1 MKNDFSKKNL
11 SIKLCAILLTN
22 TSLFAQEATILEEI
36 TVKESAYSKYQNEAK
51 PELNRTQISK
61 EDTAKSIQT
70 FNKTFIEDAQLQN
83 IEDIIEMSSNTVY
96 TGDNHGRTNEI
107 SMRGF
112 SGVPILFDGIK
123 ITNKLARPEVYNLE
137 SVEILKG
144 PDSLQYGQ
152 SSPGGLVNLVTKKP
166 TKESLAKIEL
176 EVNDNPSYSPKIDLG
191 GAINEDKSLYFRLTS
206 VLKYDEGWTNSN
218 TDTNKIFVAPSLSY
232 DINDNNVITFIT
244 EYTNEKTPSSFGTY
258 VDNTGKLV
266 ANIETVLSHPDEEF
280 EKTQK
285 IAGFDIDSIY
295 DTWNSN
301 FRYRYID
308 YVGDNGDVHIST
320 LGYNKVTNSVSRFY
334 AQQKNEYQEH
344 ALQYTL
350 NKETDI
356 FELKNRF
363 SLGADYNKSYTES
376 TFFTARPP
384 LYTINVSNPNYE
396 PFTKLS
402 DYSNAV
408 DMSTP
413 KTSVESY
420 GIFLQDHINLTDK
433 LIFSTG
439 VRYDE
444 VKPKNSQKSDATTP
458 SFGLVYHL
466 TPETILFTNY
476 SQSFTPT
483 SRQDKDGNILDPEK
497 GKGYEV
503 GIKQKLFD
511 DKFDLTTALFKIE
524 KENVAVVDLAN
535 SSGVFVYRQSGVQ
548 ESQGFE
554 IDLSGDITP
563 NLSLIASYGYTET
576 KDKEI
581 NNNDLRNIPNHT
593 ANLFTT
599 YKLTALNL
607 PDYYIGGGARYIGSK
622 YANDTNTIELDSAL
636 IYNATIGYKKGNWR
650 ANLSI
655 QNLTDEKYVEGA
667 IANGTTSG
675 YEWARVYTGTPRTIL
690 ATIGYKF

>member
-22 TSLFAQEATILEEI
+22 TALFAQEATILEEI

-70 FNKTFIEDAQLQN
+70 FNKTFIEDAQLQS

-96 TGDNHGRTNEI
+96 TGDNHGRTNNI

-112 SGVPILFDGIK
+112 SGVPILLDGIR
-123 ITNKLARPEVYNLE
+123 ITNKLAHPEVYNIE

-176 EVNDNPSYSPKIDLG
+176 EVSDNPSYSLKIDLG

-218 TDTNKIFVAPSLSY
+218 TDTNKVFIAPSLSY
-232 DINDNNVITFIT
+232 DINDNNVITFVT

-258 VDNTGKLV
+258 VNSKGELV
-266 ANIETVLSHPDEEF
+266 ASIKNMSSHPDEEF

-301 FRYRYID
+301 FKYRYID
-308 YVGDNGDVHIST
+308 YEGENENVAFPFMYQEATGN
-320 LGYNKVTNSVSRFY
+320 LLRFF
-334 AQQKNEYQEH
+334 AIQNQKNQEH

-356 FELKNRF
+356 FGLNNKF
-363 SLGADYNKSYTES
+363 SLGADYNKAYSETIMFADMT
-376 TFFTARPP
+376 TFYPIYLA
-384 LYTINVSNPNYE
+384 NPNYE
-396 PFTKLS
+396 SLTSLKDHP
-402 DYSNAV
+402 NAT

-420 GIFLQDHINLTDK
+420 GIFLQDHINLTAK
-433 LIFSTG
+433 LIFSAG
-439 VRYDE
+439 IRYDE
-444 VKPKNSQKSDATTP
+444 VKPKDSQKSDATTP
-458 SFGLVYHL
+458 QFGLVYHL

-483 SRQDKDGNILDPEK
+483 SRQDKAGNILDPEK

-511 DKFDLTTALFKIE
+511 DRFDLTTALFKIE
-524 KENVAVVDLAN
+524 KENVATLDIN
-535 SSGVFVYRQSGVQ
+535 GGNTFVYKASGKQ

-554 IDLSGDITP
+554 VDLSGDITS

-581 NNNDLRNIPNHT
+581 NNNDLVNIPNHT
-593 ANLFTT
+593 ANIFAT
-599 YKLTALNL
+599 YKLAALNL

-636 IYNATIGYKKGNWR
+636 IYNATVGYKKGNWR
-650 ANLSI
+650 ANLSV
-655 QNLTDEKYVEGA
+655 QNLTDEEYVDGSL
-667 IANGTTSG
+667 ISDTRGT
-675 YEWARVYTGTPRTIL
+675 RVYVGTPRTIL

>member
-22 TSLFAQEATILEEI
+22 TSLFAQETTILEEI

-96 TGDNHGRTNEI
+96 TGDNHGRTNDI

-112 SGVPILFDGIK
+112 SGVPILFDGIR
-123 ITNKLARPEVYNLE
+123 ITNKLAHPEVYNLE

-258 VDNTGKLV
+258 VNSKGELV
-266 ANIETVLSHPDEEF
+266 ASIKNMSSHPDEEF

-285 IAGFDIDSIY
+285 IAGFDIDSVY

-301 FRYRYID
+301 FKYRYID
-308 YVGDNGDVHIST
+308 YEGENENVAFPFMYQEATGN
-320 LGYNKVTNSVSRFY
+320 LLRFF
-334 AQQKNEYQEH
+334 AIQNQKNQEH

-356 FELKNRF
+356 FGLKNKF
-363 SLGADYNKSYTES
+363 SLGADYNKAYSETIMFADMT
-376 TFFTARPP
+376 TFYPMYLA
-384 LYTINVSNPNYE
+384 NPNYE
-396 PFTKLS
+396 SLTSLKDHP
-402 DYSNAV
+402 NAI

-433 LIFSTG
+433 LIFSVG
-439 VRYDE
+439 IRYDE
-444 VKPKNSQKSDATTP
+444 VKPKDSQKSDATTP
-458 SFGLVYHL
+458 QFGFVYHL

-483 SRQDKDGNILDPEK
+483 SRQDKAGNILDPEK

-511 DKFDLTTALFKIE
+511 DRFDLTTALFKIE
-524 KENVAVVDLAN
+524 KENVATLDIN
-535 SSGVFVYRQSGVQ
+535 GGNTFVYKASGKQ

-554 IDLSGDITP
+554 VDLSGDITS

-581 NNNDLRNIPNHT
+581 NNNDLVNIPNHT
-593 ANLFTT
+593 ANIFAT
-599 YKLTALNL
+599 YKLAALNL

-636 IYNATIGYKKGNWR
+636 IYNATVGYKKGNWR
-650 ANLSI
+650 ANLSV
-655 QNLTDEKYVEGA
+655 QNLTDEEYVDGSL
-667 IANGTTSG
+667 ISDTRGT
-675 YEWARVYTGTPRTIL
+675 RVYVGTPRTIL

>member
-22 TSLFAQEATILEEI
+22 TALFAQEATILEEI

-70 FNKTFIEDAQLQN
+70 FNKTFIEDAQLQS

-96 TGDNHGRTNEI
+96 TGDNHGRTNDI

-112 SGVPILFDGIK
+112 SGVPILLDGIR
-123 ITNKLARPEVYNLE
+123 ITNKLAHPEVYNIE

-176 EVNDNPSYSPKIDLG
+176 EVSDNPSYSPKIDLG

-218 TDTNKIFVAPSLSY
+218 TDTNKVFIAPSLSY
-232 DINDNNVITFIT
+232 DINDNNVITFVT
-244 EYTNEKTPSSFGTY
+244 EYTNEKTPSNFGTY
-258 VDNTGKLV
+258 VNSKGELV
-266 ANIETVLSHPDEEF
+266 ASIKNMSSHPDEEF

-301 FRYRYID
+301 FKYRYID
-308 YVGDNGDVHIST
+308 YEGENENVAFPFMYQEATGN
-320 LGYNKVTNSVSRFY
+320 LLRFF
-334 AQQKNEYQEH
+334 AIQNQKNQEH
-344 ALQYTL
+344 AFQYTL

-356 FELKNRF
+356 FGLNNKF
-363 SLGADYNKSYTES
+363 SLGADYNKAYSETIMFADMT
-376 TFFTARPP
+376 TFYPIYLA
-384 LYTINVSNPNYE
+384 NPNYE
-396 PFTKLS
+396 SLTSLKDHP
-402 DYSNAV
+402 NAT

-433 LIFSTG
+433 LIFSAG
-439 VRYDE
+439 IRYDE
-444 VKPKNSQKSDATTP
+444 VKPKDSQKSDATTP
-458 SFGLVYHL
+458 QFGLVYHL

-483 SRQDKDGNILDPEK
+483 SRQDKAGNILDPEK

-511 DKFDLTTALFKIE
+511 DRFDLTTALFKIE
-524 KENVAVVDLAN
+524 KENVATLDIN
-535 SSGVFVYRQSGVQ
+535 GGNTFVYKASGKQ

-554 IDLSGDITP
+554 VDLSGDITS

-581 NNNDLRNIPNHT
+581 NNNDLVNIPNHT
-593 ANLFTT
+593 ANIFAT
-599 YKLTALNL
+599 YKLAALNL

-636 IYNATIGYKKGNWR
+636 IYNATVGYKKGNWR
-650 ANLSI
+650 ANLSV
-655 QNLTDEKYVEGA
+655 QNLTDEEYVDGSL
-667 IANGTTSG
+667 ISDTRGT
-675 YEWARVYTGTPRTIL
+675 RVYVGTPRTIL

>member
-22 TSLFAQEATILEEI
+22 TALFAQEATILEEI

-112 SGVPILFDGIK
+112 SGVPILLDGIR
-123 ITNKLARPEVYNLE
+123 ITNKLAHPEVYNIE

-232 DINDNNVITFIT
+232 DINNNNVITFVT

-258 VDNTGKLV
+258 VNSKGELV
-266 ANIETVLSHPDEEF
+266 ASIKNMSSHPDEEF

-285 IAGFDIDSIY
+285 IAGFDIDSVY

-301 FRYRYID
+301 FKYRYID
-308 YVGDNGDVHIST
+308 YEGENENVAFPFMYQEATGN
-320 LGYNKVTNSVSRFY
+320 LLRFF
-334 AQQKNEYQEH
+334 AIQNQKNQEH

-356 FELKNRF
+356 FGLKNKF
-363 SLGADYNKSYTES
+363 SLGADYNKAYSETIMFADMT
-376 TFFTARPP
+376 TFYPMYLA
-384 LYTINVSNPNYE
+384 NPNYE
-396 PFTKLS
+396 SLTSLKDHP
-402 DYSNAV
+402 NAI

-433 LIFSTG
+433 LIFSAG
-439 VRYDE
+439 IRYDE
-444 VKPKNSQKSDATTP
+444 VKPKDSQKSDATTP
-458 SFGLVYHL
+458 QFGFVYHL

-483 SRQDKDGNILDPEK
+483 SRQDKAGNILDPEK

-511 DKFDLTTALFKIE
+511 DRFDLTTALFKIE
-524 KENVAVVDLAN
+524 KENVATLDIN
-535 SSGVFVYRQSGVQ
+535 GGNTFVYKASGKQ

-554 IDLSGDITP
+554 VDLSGDITS

-581 NNNDLRNIPNHT
+581 NNNDLVNIPNHT
-593 ANLFTT
+593 ANIFAT
-599 YKLTALNL
+599 YKLAALNL

-636 IYNATIGYKKGNWR
+636 IYNATVGYKKGNWR
-650 ANLSI
+650 ANLSV
-655 QNLTDEKYVEGA
+655 QNLTDEEYVDGSL
-667 IANGTTSG
+667 ISDTRGT
-675 YEWARVYTGTPRTIL
+675 RVYVGTPRTIL

>member
-22 TSLFAQEATILEEI
+22 TSLFAQETTILEEI

-112 SGVPILFDGIK
+112 SGVPILLDGIR
-123 ITNKLARPEVYNLE
+123 ITNKLAHPEVYNIE

-232 DINDNNVITFIT
+232 DINNNNVITFVT

-258 VDNTGKLV
+258 VNSKGELV
-266 ANIETVLSHPDEEF
+266 ASIKNMSSHPDEEF

-285 IAGFDIDSIY
+285 IAGFDIDSVY

-301 FRYRYID
+301 FKYRYID
-308 YVGDNGDVHIST
+308 YEGENENVAFPFMYQEATGN
-320 LGYNKVTNSVSRFY
+320 LLRFF
-334 AQQKNEYQEH
+334 AIQNQKNQEH

-356 FELKNRF
+356 FGLKNKF
-363 SLGADYNKSYTES
+363 SLGADYNKAYSETIMFADMT
-376 TFFTARPP
+376 TFYPMYLA
-384 LYTINVSNPNYE
+384 NPNYE
-396 PFTKLS
+396 SLTSLKDHP
-402 DYSNAV
+402 NAI

-433 LIFSTG
+433 LIFSAG
-439 VRYDE
+439 IRYDE
-444 VKPKNSQKSDATTP
+444 VKPKDSQKSDATTP
-458 SFGLVYHL
+458 QFGFVYHL

-483 SRQDKDGNILDPEK
+483 SRQDKAGNILDPEK

-511 DKFDLTTALFKIE
+511 DRFDLTTALFKIE
-524 KENVAVVDLAN
+524 KENVATLDIN
-535 SSGVFVYRQSGVQ
+535 GGNTFVYKASGKQ

-554 IDLSGDITP
+554 VDLSGDITS

-581 NNNDLRNIPNHT
+581 NNNDLVNIPNHT
-593 ANLFTT
+593 ANIFAT
-599 YKLTALNL
+599 YKLAALNL

-636 IYNATIGYKKGNWR
+636 IYNATVGYKKGNWR
-650 ANLSI
+650 ANLSV
-655 QNLTDEKYVEGA
+655 QNLTDEEYVDGSL
-667 IANGTTSG
+667 ISDTRGT
-675 YEWARVYTGTPRTIL
+675 RVYVGTPRTIL

>member
-22 TSLFAQEATILEEI
+22 TSLFAQETTILEEI
-36 TVKESAYSKYQNEAK
+36 IVKESAYSKYQNEAK

-232 DINDNNVITFIT
+232 DINDNNVITFVT

-258 VDNTGKLV
+258 VNSKGELV
-266 ANIETVLSHPDEEF
+266 ASIKNMSSHPDEEF

-301 FRYRYID
+301 FKYRYID
-308 YVGDNGDVHIST
+308 YEGENENVAFPFMYQEATGN
-320 LGYNKVTNSVSRFY
+320 LLRFF
-334 AQQKNEYQEH
+334 AIQNQKNQEH

-356 FELKNRF
+356 FGLKNKF
-363 SLGADYNKSYTES
+363 SLGADYNKAYSETIMFADMT
-376 TFFTARPP
+376 TFYPIYLA
-384 LYTINVSNPNYE
+384 NPNYE
-396 PFTKLS
+396 SLTSLKDHP
-402 DYSNAV
+402 NAT

-433 LIFSTG
+433 LIFSAG
-439 VRYDE
+439 IRYDE
-444 VKPKNSQKSDATTP
+444 VKPKDSQKSDATTP
-458 SFGLVYHL
+458 QFGFVYHL

-483 SRQDKDGNILDPEK
+483 SRQDKAGNILDPEK

-524 KENVAVVDLAN
+524 KENVATLDIN
-535 SSGVFVYRQSGVQ
+535 GGNTFVYKASGKQ

-554 IDLSGDITP
+554 VDLSGDITS

-581 NNNDLRNIPNHT
+581 NNNDLVNIPNHT
-593 ANLFTT
+593 ANIFAT
-599 YKLTALNL
+599 YKLAALNL

-636 IYNATIGYKKGNWR
+636 IYNATVGYKKGNWR
-650 ANLSI
+650 ANLSV
-655 QNLTDEKYVEGA
+655 QNLTDEEYVDGSL
-667 IANGTTSG
+667 ISDTRGT
-675 YEWARVYTGTPRTIL
+675 RVYVGTPRTIL

>member
-22 TSLFAQEATILEEI
+22 TALFAQEATILEEI

-70 FNKTFIEDAQLQN
+70 FNKTFIEDAQLQS
-83 IEDIIEMSSNTVY
+83 IEDIIEMSSNTLY
-96 TGDNHGRTNEI
+96 TGDNHGRTNDI

-112 SGVPILFDGIK
+112 SGVPILLDGIR
-123 ITNKLARPEVYNLE
+123 ITNKLAHPEVYNIE

-176 EVNDNPSYSPKIDLG
+176 EVSDNPSYSPKIDLG

-218 TDTNKIFVAPSLSY
+218 TDTNKVFIAPSLSY
-232 DINDNNVITFIT
+232 DINDNNVITFVT

-258 VDNTGKLV
+258 VNSKGELV
-266 ANIETVLSHPDEEF
+266 ASIKNMSSHPDEEF

-301 FRYRYID
+301 FKYRYID
-308 YVGDNGDVHIST
+308 YEGENENVAFPFMYQEATGN
-320 LGYNKVTNSVSRFY
+320 LLRFF
-334 AQQKNEYQEH
+334 AIQNQKNQEH

-356 FELKNRF
+356 FGLNNKF
-363 SLGADYNKSYTES
+363 SLGADYNKAYSETIMFADMT
-376 TFFTARPP
+376 TFYPIYLA
-384 LYTINVSNPNYE
+384 NPNYE
-396 PFTKLS
+396 SLTSLKDHP
-402 DYSNAV
+402 NAT

-420 GIFLQDHINLTDK
+420 GIFLQDHINLTNK
-433 LIFSTG
+433 LIFSAG
-439 VRYDE
+439 IRYDE
-444 VKPKNSQKSDATTP
+444 VKPKDSQKSDATTP
-458 SFGLVYHL
+458 QFGLVYHL

-483 SRQDKDGNILDPEK
+483 SRQDKAGNILDPEK

-511 DKFDLTTALFKIE
+511 DRFDLTTALFKIE
-524 KENVAVVDLAN
+524 KENVATLDIN
-535 SSGVFVYRQSGVQ
+535 GGNTFVYKASGKQ

-554 IDLSGDITP
+554 VDLSGDITS

-581 NNNDLRNIPNHT
+581 NNNDLVNIPNHT
-593 ANLFTT
+593 ANIFAT
-599 YKLTALNL
+599 YKLAALNL

-636 IYNATIGYKKGNWR
+636 IYHATVGYKKGNWR
-650 ANLSI
+650 ANLSV
-655 QNLTDEKYVEGA
+655 QNLTDEEYVDGSL
-667 IANGTTSG
+667 ISDTRGT
-675 YEWARVYTGTPRTIL
+675 RVYVGTPRTIL

>member
-22 TSLFAQEATILEEI
+22 TALFAQEATILEEI

-70 FNKTFIEDAQLQN
+70 FNKTFIEDAQLQS

-96 TGDNHGRTNEI
+96 TGDNHGRTNDI

-112 SGVPILFDGIK
+112 SGVPILLDGIR
-123 ITNKLARPEVYNLE
+123 ITNKLAHPEVYNIE

-176 EVNDNPSYSPKIDLG
+176 EVSDNPSYSPKIDLG

-206 VLKYDEGWTNSN
+206 VFKYDEGWTNSN
-218 TDTNKIFVAPSLSY
+218 TDTNKVFIAPSLAY
-232 DINDNNVITFIT
+232 DINDNNVITFVT

-258 VDNTGKLV
+258 VNSKGELV
-266 ANIETVLSHPDEEF
+266 ASIKNMSSHPDEEF

-301 FRYRYID
+301 FKYRYID
-308 YVGDNGDVHIST
+308 YEGENENVAFPFMYQEATGN
-320 LGYNKVTNSVSRFY
+320 LLRFF
-334 AQQKNEYQEH
+334 AIQNQKNQEH

-356 FELKNRF
+356 FGLNNKF
-363 SLGADYNKSYTES
+363 SLGADYNKAYSETIMFADMT
-376 TFFTARPP
+376 TFYPIYLA
-384 LYTINVSNPNYE
+384 NPNYE
-396 PFTKLS
+396 SLTSLKDHP
-402 DYSNAV
+402 NAT

-433 LIFSTG
+433 LIFSAG
-439 VRYDE
+439 IRYDE
-444 VKPKNSQKSDATTP
+444 VKPKDSQKSDATTP
-458 SFGLVYHL
+458 QFGLVYHL

-483 SRQDKDGNILDPEK
+483 SRQDKAGNILDPEK

-524 KENVAVVDLAN
+524 KENVATLDINGGNTFFYKA
-535 SSGVFVYRQSGVQ
+535 SGKQ

-554 IDLSGDITP
+554 VDLSGDITS

-581 NNNDLRNIPNHT
+581 NNNDLVNIPNHT
-593 ANLFTT
+593 ANIFAT
-599 YKLTALNL
+599 YKLAALNL

-636 IYNATIGYKKGNWR
+636 IYHATVGYKKGNWR
-650 ANLSI
+650 ANLSV
-655 QNLTDEKYVEGA
+655 QNLTDEEYVDGSL
-667 IANGTTSG
+667 ISDTRGT
-675 YEWARVYTGTPRTIL
+675 RVYVGTPRTIL

>member
-22 TSLFAQEATILEEI
+22 TALFAQEATILEEI

-70 FNKTFIEDAQLQN
+70 FNKTFIEDAQLQS

-96 TGDNHGRTNEI
+96 TGDNHGRTNDI

-112 SGVPILFDGIK
+112 SGVPILLDGIR
-123 ITNKLARPEVYNLE
+123 ITNKLAHPEVYNIE

-176 EVNDNPSYSPKIDLG
+176 EVSDNPSYSPKIDLG

-218 TDTNKIFVAPSLSY
+218 TDTNKVFIAPSLSY
-232 DINDNNVITFIT
+232 DINDNNVITFVT

-258 VDNTGKLV
+258 VNSKGELV
-266 ANIETVLSHPDEEF
+266 ASIKNMSSHPDEEF

-301 FRYRYID
+301 FKYRYID
-308 YVGDNGDVHIST
+308 YEGENENVAFPFMYQEATGN
-320 LGYNKVTNSVSRFY
+320 LLRFF
-334 AQQKNEYQEH
+334 AIQNQKNQEH

-356 FELKNRF
+356 FGLNNKF
-363 SLGADYNKSYTES
+363 SLGADYNKAYSETIMFADMT
-376 TFFTARPP
+376 TFYPIYLA
-384 LYTINVSNPNYE
+384 NPNYE
-396 PFTKLS
+396 SLTSLKDHP
-402 DYSNAV
+402 NAT

-433 LIFSTG
+433 LIFSAG
-439 VRYDE
+439 IRYDE
-444 VKPKNSQKSDATTP
+444 VKPKDSQKSDATTP
-458 SFGLVYHL
+458 QFGLVYHL

-483 SRQDKDGNILDPEK
+483 SRQDKAGNILDPEK

-511 DKFDLTTALFKIE
+511 DRFDLTTALFKIE
-524 KENVAVVDLAN
+524 KENVATLDINGGNTFIYKA
-535 SSGVFVYRQSGVQ
+535 SGKQ

-554 IDLSGDITP
+554 VDLSGDITS

-581 NNNDLRNIPNHT
+581 NNNDLVNIPNHT
-593 ANLFTT
+593 ANIFAT
-599 YKLTALNL
+599 YKLAALNL

-636 IYNATIGYKKGNWR
+636 IYNATVGYKKGNWR
-650 ANLSI
+650 ANLSV
-655 QNLTDEKYVEGA
+655 QNLTDEEYVDGSL
-667 IANGTTSG
+667 ISDTRGT
-675 YEWARVYTGTPRTIL
+675 RVYVGTPRTIL

>member
-22 TSLFAQEATILEEI
+22 TALFAQEATILEEI

-70 FNKTFIEDAQLQN
+70 FNKTFIEDAQLQS

-96 TGDNHGRTNEI
+96 TGDNHGRTNDI

-112 SGVPILFDGIK
+112 SGVPILLDGIR
-123 ITNKLARPEVYNLE
+123 ITNKLAHPEVYNIE
-137 SVEILKG
+137 SIEILKG

-176 EVNDNPSYSPKIDLG
+176 EVSDNPSYSPKIDLG

-218 TDTNKIFVAPSLSY
+218 TDTNKVFIAPSLSY
-232 DINDNNVITFIT
+232 DINDNNVITFVT

-258 VDNTGKLV
+258 VNSKGELV
-266 ANIETVLSHPDEEF
+266 ASIKNMSSHPDEEF

-301 FRYRYID
+301 FKYRYID
-308 YVGDNGDVHIST
+308 YEGENENVAFPFMYQEATGN
-320 LGYNKVTNSVSRFY
+320 LLRFF
-334 AQQKNEYQEH
+334 AIQNQKNQEH

-356 FELKNRF
+356 FGLNNKF
-363 SLGADYNKSYTES
+363 SLGADYNKAYSETIMFADMT
-376 TFFTARPP
+376 TFYPIYLA
-384 LYTINVSNPNYE
+384 NPNYE
-396 PFTKLS
+396 SLTSLKDHP
-402 DYSNAV
+402 NAT

-439 VRYDE
+439 IRYDE
-444 VKPKNSQKSDATTP
+444 VKPKDSQKSDATTP
-458 SFGLVYHL
+458 QFGLVYHL

-483 SRQDKDGNILDPEK
+483 SRQDKAGNILDPEK

-511 DKFDLTTALFKIE
+511 DRFDLTTALFKIE
-524 KENVAVVDLAN
+524 KENVATLDIN
-535 SSGVFVYRQSGVQ
+535 GGNTFVYKASGKQ

-554 IDLSGDITP
+554 VDLSGDITS

-581 NNNDLRNIPNHT
+581 NNNDLVNIPNHT
-593 ANLFTT
+593 ANIFAT
-599 YKLTALNL
+599 YKLAALNL

-636 IYNATIGYKKGNWR
+636 IYNATVGYKKGNWR
-650 ANLSI
+650 ANLSV
-655 QNLTDEKYVEGA
+655 QNLTDEEYVDGSL
-667 IANGTTSG
+667 ISDTRGT
-675 YEWARVYTGTPRTIL
+675 RVYVGTPRTIL

>member
-1 MKNDFSKKNL
+1 MKNDFSKRNL

-22 TSLFAQEATILEEI
+22 TSLFAQETTILEEI

-112 SGVPILFDGIK
+112 SGVPILLDGIR
-123 ITNKLARPEVYNLE
+123 ITNKLAHPEVYNIE

-232 DINDNNVITFIT
+232 DINNNNNVITFVT

-258 VDNTGKLV
+258 VNSKGELV
-266 ANIETVLSHPDEEF
+266 ASIKNMSSHPDEEF

-285 IAGFDIDSIY
+285 IAGFDIDSVY

-301 FRYRYID
+301 FKYRYID
-308 YVGDNGDVHIST
+308 YEGENENVAFPFMYQEATGN
-320 LGYNKVTNSVSRFY
+320 LLRFF
-334 AQQKNEYQEH
+334 AIQNQKNQEH

-356 FELKNRF
+356 FGLKNKF
-363 SLGADYNKSYTES
+363 SLGADYNKAYSETIMFADMT
-376 TFFTARPP
+376 TFYPMYLA
-384 LYTINVSNPNYE
+384 NPNYE
-396 PFTKLS
+396 SLTSLKDHP
-402 DYSNAV
+402 NAI

-433 LIFSTG
+433 LIFSAG
-439 VRYDE
+439 IRYDE
-444 VKPKNSQKSDATTP
+444 VKPKDSQKSDATTP
-458 SFGLVYHL
+458 QFGFVYHL

-483 SRQDKDGNILDPEK
+483 SRQDKAGNILDPEK

-511 DKFDLTTALFKIE
+511 DRFDLTTALFKIE
-524 KENVAVVDLAN
+524 KENVATLDIN
-535 SSGVFVYRQSGVQ
+535 GGNTFVYKASGKQ

-554 IDLSGDITP
+554 VDLSGDITS

-581 NNNDLRNIPNHT
+581 NNNDLVNIPNHT
-593 ANLFTT
+593 ANIFAT
-599 YKLTALNL
+599 YKLAALNL

-636 IYNATIGYKKGNWR
+636 IYNATVGYKKGNWR
-650 ANLSI
+650 ANLSV
-655 QNLTDEKYVEGA
+655 QNLTDEEYVDGSL
-667 IANGTTSG
+667 ISDTRGT
-675 YEWARVYTGTPRTIL
+675 RVYVGTPRTIL

>member
-22 TSLFAQEATILEEI
+22 TALFAQEATILEEI

-70 FNKTFIEDAQLQN
+70 FNKTFIEDAQLQS

-96 TGDNHGRTNEI
+96 TGDNHGRTNDI

-112 SGVPILFDGIK
+112 SGVPILLDGIR
-123 ITNKLARPEVYNLE
+123 ITNKLAHPEVYNIE

-176 EVNDNPSYSPKIDLG
+176 EVSDNPSYSPKIDLG

-218 TDTNKIFVAPSLSY
+218 TDTNKVFIAPSLSY
-232 DINDNNVITFIT
+232 DINDNNVITFVT

-258 VDNTGKLV
+258 VNSKGELV
-266 ANIETVLSHPDEEF
+266 ASIKNMSSHPDEEF

-301 FRYRYID
+301 FKYRYID
-308 YVGDNGDVHIST
+308 YEGENE
-320 LGYNKVTNSVSRFY
+320 NVTFPFMYQEATGNLLRFF
-334 AQQKNEYQEH
+334 AIQNQKNQEH

-356 FELKNRF
+356 FGLNNKF
-363 SLGADYNKSYTES
+363 SLGADYNKAYSETIMFADMT
-376 TFFTARPP
+376 TFYPIYLA
-384 LYTINVSNPNYE
+384 NPNYE
-396 PFTKLS
+396 SLTSLKDHP
-402 DYSNAV
+402 NAT

-433 LIFSTG
+433 LIFSAG
-439 VRYDE
+439 IRYDE
-444 VKPKNSQKSDATTP
+444 VKPKDSQKSDATTP
-458 SFGLVYHL
+458 QFGLVYHL

-483 SRQDKDGNILDPEK
+483 SRQDKAGNILDPEK

-511 DKFDLTTALFKIE
+511 DRFDLTTALFKIE
-524 KENVAVVDLAN
+524 KENVATLDIN
-535 SSGVFVYRQSGVQ
+535 GGNTFVYKASGKQ

-554 IDLSGDITP
+554 VDLSGDITS

-581 NNNDLRNIPNHT
+581 NNNDLVNIPNHT
-593 ANLFTT
+593 ANIFAT
-599 YKLTALNL
+599 YKLAALNL

-622 YANDTNTIELDSAL
+622 YANDTNTIELDSTL
-636 IYNATIGYKKGNWR
+636 IYNATVGYKKGNWR
-650 ANLSI
+650 ANLSV
-655 QNLTDEKYVEGA
+655 QNLTDEEYVDGSL
-667 IANGTTSG
+667 ISDTRGT
-675 YEWARVYTGTPRTIL
+675 RVYVGTPRTIL

>member
-22 TSLFAQEATILEEI
+22 TSLFAQETTILEEI
-36 TVKESAYSKYQNEAK
+36 IVKESAYSKYQNEAK

-232 DINDNNVITFIT
+232 DINDNNVITFVT

-258 VDNTGKLV
+258 VNSKGKLV
-266 ANIETVLSHPDEEF
+266 ASIKNMSSHPDEEF

-301 FRYRYID
+301 FKYRYID
-308 YVGDNGDVHIST
+308 YEGENENVAFPFMYQEATGN
-320 LGYNKVTNSVSRFY
+320 LLRFF
-334 AQQKNEYQEH
+334 AIQNQKNQEH

-356 FELKNRF
+356 FGLKNKF
-363 SLGADYNKSYTES
+363 SLGADYNKAYSETIMFADMT
-376 TFFTARPP
+376 TFYPIYLA
-384 LYTINVSNPNYE
+384 NPNYE
-396 PFTKLS
+396 SLTSLKDHP
-402 DYSNAV
+402 NAT

-433 LIFSTG
+433 LIFSAG
-439 VRYDE
+439 IRYDE
-444 VKPKNSQKSDATTP
+444 VKPKDSQKSDATTP
-458 SFGLVYHL
+458 QFGFVYHL

-483 SRQDKDGNILDPEK
+483 SRQDKAGNILDPEK

-524 KENVAVVDLAN
+524 KENVATLDIN
-535 SSGVFVYRQSGVQ
+535 GGNTFVYKASGKQ

-554 IDLSGDITP
+554 VDLSGDITS

-581 NNNDLRNIPNHT
+581 NNNDLVNIPNHT
-593 ANLFTT
+593 ANIFAT
-599 YKLTALNL
+599 YKLAALNL

-636 IYNATIGYKKGNWR
+636 IYNATVGYKKGNWR
-650 ANLSI
+650 ANLSV
-655 QNLTDEKYVEGA
+655 QNLTDEEYVDGSL
-667 IANGTTSG
+667 ISDTRGT
-675 YEWARVYTGTPRTIL
+675 RVYVGTPRTIL

>member
-22 TSLFAQEATILEEI
+22 TSLFAQETTILEEI
-36 TVKESAYSKYQNEAK
+36 TIKESAYSKYQNEAK

-96 TGDNHGRTNEI
+96 TGDNHGRTNDI

-112 SGVPILFDGIK
+112 SGVPILLDGIR
-123 ITNKLARPEVYNLE
+123 ITNKLAHPEVYNIE

-232 DINDNNVITFIT
+232 DINDNNVITFVT

-258 VDNTGKLV
+258 VNSKGELV
-266 ANIETVLSHPDEEF
+266 ASIKNMSSHPDEEF

-285 IAGFDIDSIY
+285 IAGFDIDSVY

-301 FRYRYID
+301 FKYRYID
-308 YVGDNGDVHIST
+308 YEGENENVAFPFMYQEATGN
-320 LGYNKVTNSVSRFY
+320 LLRFF
-334 AQQKNEYQEH
+334 AIQNQKNQEH

-356 FELKNRF
+356 FGLKNKF
-363 SLGADYNKSYTES
+363 SLGADYNKAYSETIMFADMT
-376 TFFTARPP
+376 TFYPMYLA
-384 LYTINVSNPNYE
+384 NPNYE
-396 PFTKLS
+396 SLTSLKDHP
-402 DYSNAV
+402 NAI

-433 LIFSTG
+433 LIFSAG
-439 VRYDE
+439 IRYDE
-444 VKPKNSQKSDATTP
+444 VKPKDSQKSDATTP
-458 SFGLVYHL
+458 QFGFVYHL

-483 SRQDKDGNILDPEK
+483 SRQDKAGNILDPEK

-511 DKFDLTTALFKIE
+511 DRFDLTTALFKIE
-524 KENVAVVDLAN
+524 KENVATLDIN
-535 SSGVFVYRQSGVQ
+535 GGNTFVYKASGKQ

-554 IDLSGDITP
+554 VDLSGDITS

-581 NNNDLRNIPNHT
+581 NNNDLVNIPNHT
-593 ANLFTT
+593 ANIFAT
-599 YKLTALNL
+599 YKLAALNL

-636 IYNATIGYKKGNWR
+636 IYNATVGYKKGNWR
-650 ANLSI
+650 ANLSV
-655 QNLTDEKYVEGA
+655 QNLTDEEYVDGSL
-667 IANGTTSG
+667 ISDTRGT
-675 YEWARVYTGTPRTIL
+675 RVYVGTPRTIL

>member
-22 TSLFAQEATILEEI
+22 TALFAQEATILEEI

-70 FNKTFIEDAQLQN
+70 FNKTFIEDAQLQS

-96 TGDNHGRTNEI
+96 TGDNHGRTNDI

-112 SGVPILFDGIK
+112 SGVPILLDGIR
-123 ITNKLARPEVYNLE
+123 ITNKLAHPEVYNIE

-176 EVNDNPSYSPKIDLG
+176 EVSDNPSYSPKIDLG

-218 TDTNKIFVAPSLSY
+218 TDTNKVFIAPSLSY
-232 DINDNNVITFIT
+232 DINDNNVITFVT

-258 VDNTGKLV
+258 VNSKGELV
-266 ANIETVLSHPDEEF
+266 ASIKNMSSHPDEEF

-301 FRYRYID
+301 FKYRYID
-308 YVGDNGDVHIST
+308 YEGENENVAFPFMYQEATGN
-320 LGYNKVTNSVSRFY
+320 LLRFF
-334 AQQKNEYQEH
+334 AIQNQKNQEH

-356 FELKNRF
+356 FGLKNKF
-363 SLGADYNKSYTES
+363 SLGADYNKAYSETIMFADMT
-376 TFFTARPP
+376 TFYPIYLA
-384 LYTINVSNPNYE
+384 NPNYE
-396 PFTKLS
+396 SLTSLKDHP
-402 DYSNAV
+402 NAT

-433 LIFSTG
+433 LIFSAG
-439 VRYDE
+439 IRYDE
-444 VKPKNSQKSDATTP
+444 VKPKDSQKSDATTP
-458 SFGLVYHL
+458 QFGLVYHL

-483 SRQDKDGNILDPEK
+483 SRQDKAGNILDPEK

-511 DKFDLTTALFKIE
+511 DRFDLTTALFKIE
-524 KENVAVVDLAN
+524 KENVATLDIN
-535 SSGVFVYRQSGVQ
+535 GGNTFVYKASGKQ

-554 IDLSGDITP
+554 VDLSGDITS

-581 NNNDLRNIPNHT
+581 NNNDLVNIPNHT
-593 ANLFTT
+593 ANIFAT
-599 YKLTALNL
+599 YKLAALNL

-636 IYNATIGYKKGNWR
+636 IYNATVGYKKGNWR
-650 ANLSI
+650 ANLSV
-655 QNLTDEKYVEGA
+655 QNLTDEEYVDGSL
-667 IANGTTSG
+667 ISDTRGT
-675 YEWARVYTGTPRTIL
+675 RVYVGTPRTIL

>member
-22 TSLFAQEATILEEI
+22 TSLFAQETTILEEI
-36 TVKESAYSKYQNEAK
+36 IVKESAYSKYQNEAK

-232 DINDNNVITFIT
+232 DINDNNVITFVT

-258 VDNTGKLV
+258 VNSKGELV
-266 ANIETVLSHPDEEF
+266 ASIKNMSSHPDEEF

-301 FRYRYID
+301 FKYRYID
-308 YVGDNGDVHIST
+308 YEGENENVAFPFMYQEATGN
-320 LGYNKVTNSVSRFY
+320 LLRFF
-334 AQQKNEYQEH
+334 AIQNQKNQEH

-356 FELKNRF
+356 FGLKNKF
-363 SLGADYNKSYTES
+363 SLGADYNKAYSETIMFADMT
-376 TFFTARPP
+376 TFYPIYLA
-384 LYTINVSNPNYE
+384 NPNYE
-396 PFTKLS
+396 SLTSLKDHP
-402 DYSNAV
+402 NAT

-433 LIFSTG
+433 LIFSAG
-439 VRYDE
+439 IRYDE
-444 VKPKNSQKSDATTP
+444 VKPKDSQKSDATTP
-458 SFGLVYHL
+458 QFGFVYHL

-483 SRQDKDGNILDPEK
+483 SRQDKAGNILDPEK

-511 DKFDLTTALFKIE
+511 DRFDLTTALFKIE
-524 KENVAVVDLAN
+524 KENVATLDIN
-535 SSGVFVYRQSGVQ
+535 GGNTFVYKASGKQ

-554 IDLSGDITP
+554 VDLSGDITS

-581 NNNDLRNIPNHT
+581 NNNDLVNIPNHT
-593 ANLFTT
+593 ANIFAT
-599 YKLTALNL
+599 YKLAALNL

-636 IYNATIGYKKGNWR
+636 IYNATVGYKKGNWR
-650 ANLSI
+650 ANLSV
-655 QNLTDEKYVEGA
+655 QNLTDEEYVDGSL
-667 IANGTTSG
+667 ISDTRGT
-675 YEWARVYTGTPRTIL
+675 RVYVGTPRTIL

>member
-22 TSLFAQEATILEEI
+22 TALFAQEATILEEI

-70 FNKTFIEDAQLQN
+70 FNKTFIEDAQLQS

-96 TGDNHGRTNEI
+96 TGDNHGRTNDI

-112 SGVPILFDGIK
+112 SGVPILFDGMK

-176 EVNDNPSYSPKIDLG
+176 EVSDNPSYSPKIDLG

-218 TDTNKIFVAPSLSY
+218 TDTNKVFIAPSLSY
-232 DINDNNVITFIT
+232 DINDNNVVTFVT

-258 VDNTGKLV
+258 VNSKGELV
-266 ANIETVLSHPDEEF
+266 ASIKNMSSHPDEEF

-285 IAGFDIDSIY
+285 IAGFDIDSVY

-301 FRYRYID
+301 FKYRYID
-308 YVGDNGDVHIST
+308 YEGENENVAFPFMYQEATGN
-320 LGYNKVTNSVSRFY
+320 LLRFF
-334 AQQKNEYQEH
+334 AIQNQKNQEH

-350 NKETDI
+350 NKEIDI
-356 FELKNRF
+356 FGLNNKF
-363 SLGADYNKSYTES
+363 SLGADYNKAYSETIMFADMT
-376 TFFTARPP
+376 TFYPIY
-384 LYTINVSNPNYE
+384 LSNPNYE
-396 PFTKLS
+396 SLTSLKDHP
-402 DYSNAV
+402 NAT

-433 LIFSTG
+433 LIFSAG
-439 VRYDE
+439 IRYDE
-444 VKPKNSQKSDATTP
+444 VKPKDSQKSDATTP
-458 SFGLVYHL
+458 QFGLVYHL

-483 SRQDKDGNILDPEK
+483 SRQDKAGNILDPEK

-511 DKFDLTTALFKIE
+511 DRFDLTTALFKIE
-524 KENVAVVDLAN
+524 KENVATLDIN
-535 SSGVFVYRQSGVQ
+535 GGNTFVYKASGKQ

-554 IDLSGDITP
+554 VDLSGDITS

-581 NNNDLRNIPNHT
+581 NNNDLVNIPNHT
-593 ANLFTT
+593 ANIFAT
-599 YKLTALNL
+599 YKLAALNL

-636 IYNATIGYKKGNWR
+636 IYNATVGYKKGNWR
-650 ANLSI
+650 ANLSV
-655 QNLTDEKYVEGA
+655 QNLTDEEYVDGSL
-667 IANGTTSG
+667 ISDTRGT
-675 YEWARVYTGTPRTIL
+675 RVYVGTPRTVL

>member
-22 TSLFAQEATILEEI
+22 TSLFAQETTILEEI

-112 SGVPILFDGIK
+112 SGVPILLDGIR
-123 ITNKLARPEVYNLE
+123 ITNKLAHPEVYNIE

-232 DINDNNVITFIT
+232 DINNNNNVITFVT

-258 VDNTGKLV
+258 VNSKGELV
-266 ANIETVLSHPDEEF
+266 ASIKNMSSHPDEEF

-285 IAGFDIDSIY
+285 IAGFDIDSVY

-301 FRYRYID
+301 FKYRYID
-308 YVGDNGDVHIST
+308 YEGENENVAFPFMYQEATGN
-320 LGYNKVTNSVSRFY
+320 LLRFF
-334 AQQKNEYQEH
+334 AIQNQKNQEH

-356 FELKNRF
+356 FGLKNKF
-363 SLGADYNKSYTES
+363 SLGADYNKAYSETIMFADMT
-376 TFFTARPP
+376 TFYPMYLA
-384 LYTINVSNPNYE
+384 NPNYE
-396 PFTKLS
+396 SLTSLKDHP
-402 DYSNAV
+402 NAI

-433 LIFSTG
+433 LIFSAG
-439 VRYDE
+439 IRYDE
-444 VKPKNSQKSDATTP
+444 VKPKDSQKSDATTP
-458 SFGLVYHL
+458 QFGFVYHL

-483 SRQDKDGNILDPEK
+483 SRQDKAGNILDPEK

-511 DKFDLTTALFKIE
+511 DRFDLTTALFKIE
-524 KENVAVVDLAN
+524 KENVATLDIN
-535 SSGVFVYRQSGVQ
+535 GGNTFVYKASGKQ

-554 IDLSGDITP
+554 VDLSGDITS

-581 NNNDLRNIPNHT
+581 NNNDLVNIPNHT
-593 ANLFTT
+593 ANIFAT
-599 YKLTALNL
+599 YKLAALNL

-636 IYNATIGYKKGNWR
+636 IYNATVGYKKGNWR
-650 ANLSI
+650 ANLSV
-655 QNLTDEKYVEGA
+655 QNLTDEEYVDGSL
-667 IANGTTSG
+667 ISDTRGT
-675 YEWARVYTGTPRTIL
+675 RVYVGTPRTIL

>member
-22 TSLFAQEATILEEI
+22 TALFAQEATILEEI

-70 FNKTFIEDAQLQN
+70 FNKTFIEDAQLQS

-96 TGDNHGRTNEI
+96 TGDNHGRTNDI

-112 SGVPILFDGIK
+112 SGVPILLDGIR
-123 ITNKLARPEVYNLE
+123 ITNKLAHPEVYNIE

-176 EVNDNPSYSPKIDLG
+176 EVSDNPSYSPKIDLG

-218 TDTNKIFVAPSLSY
+218 TDTNKVFIAPSLSY
-232 DINDNNVITFIT
+232 DINDNNVITFVT

-258 VDNTGKLV
+258 VNSKGELV
-266 ANIETVLSHPDEEF
+266 ASIKNMSSHPDEEF

-301 FRYRYID
+301 FKYRYID
-308 YVGDNGDVHIST
+308 YEGENENVAFPFMYQEATGN
-320 LGYNKVTNSVSRFY
+320 LLRFF
-334 AQQKNEYQEH
+334 AIQNQKNQEH

-356 FELKNRF
+356 FGLNNKF
-363 SLGADYNKSYTES
+363 SLGADYNKAYSETIMFADMT
-376 TFFTARPP
+376 TFYPIYLA
-384 LYTINVSNPNYE
+384 NPNYE
-396 PFTKLS
+396 SLTSLKDHP
-402 DYSNAV
+402 NAT

-433 LIFSTG
+433 LIFSAG
-439 VRYDE
+439 IRYDE
-444 VKPKNSQKSDATTP
+444 VKPKDSQKSDATTP
-458 SFGLVYHL
+458 QFGLVYHL

-483 SRQDKDGNILDPEK
+483 SRQDKAGNILDPEK

-511 DKFDLTTALFKIE
+511 DRFDLTTALFKIE
-524 KENVAVVDLAN
+524 KENVATLDIN
-535 SSGVFVYRQSGVQ
+535 GGNTFVYKASGKQ

-554 IDLSGDITP
+554 VDLSGDITS

-581 NNNDLRNIPNHT
+581 NNNDLVNIPNHT
-593 ANLFTT
+593 ANIFAT
-599 YKLTALNL
+599 YKLAALNL

-622 YANDTNTIELDSAL
+622 YANDTNTIELDSTL
-636 IYNATIGYKKGNWR
+636 IYNATVGYKKGNWR
-650 ANLSI
+650 ANLSV
-655 QNLTDEKYVEGA
+655 QNLTDEEYVDGSL
-667 IANGTTSG
+667 ISDTRGT
-675 YEWARVYTGTPRTIL
+675 RVYVGTPRTIL

>member
-22 TSLFAQEATILEEI
+22 TALFAQEATILEEI

-70 FNKTFIEDAQLQN
+70 FNKTFIEDAQLQS

-96 TGDNHGRTNEI
+96 TGDNHGRTNDI

-112 SGVPILFDGIK
+112 SGVPILLDGIR
-123 ITNKLARPEVYNLE
+123 ITNKLAHPEVYNIE

-176 EVNDNPSYSPKIDLG
+176 EVSDNPSYSPKIDLG

-218 TDTNKIFVAPSLSY
+218 TDTNKVFIAPSLSY
-232 DINDNNVITFIT
+232 DINDNNVITFVT

-258 VDNTGKLV
+258 VNSKGELV
-266 ANIETVLSHPDEEF
+266 ASIKNMSSHPDEEF

-301 FRYRYID
+301 FKYRYID
-308 YVGDNGDVHIST
+308 YEGENENVAFPFMYQEATGN
-320 LGYNKVTNSVSRFY
+320 LLRFF
-334 AQQKNEYQEH
+334 AIQNQKNQEH

-356 FELKNRF
+356 FGLNNKF
-363 SLGADYNKSYTES
+363 SLGADYNKAYSETIMFADMT
-376 TFFTARPP
+376 TFYPIYLA
-384 LYTINVSNPNYE
+384 NPNYE
-396 PFTKLS
+396 SLTSLKDHP
-402 DYSNAV
+402 NAT

-420 GIFLQDHINLTDK
+420 GIFLEDHINLTDK

-439 VRYDE
+439 IRYDE
-444 VKPKNSQKSDATTP
+444 VKPKDSQKSDATTP
-458 SFGLVYHL
+458 QFGLVYHL

-483 SRQDKDGNILDPEK
+483 SRQDKAGNILDPEK

-511 DKFDLTTALFKIE
+511 DRFDLTTALFKIE
-524 KENVAVVDLAN
+524 KENVATLDIN
-535 SSGVFVYRQSGVQ
+535 GGNTFVYKASGKQ

-554 IDLSGDITP
+554 VDLSGDITS

-581 NNNDLRNIPNHT
+581 NNNDLVNIPNHT
-593 ANLFTT
+593 ANIFAT
-599 YKLTALNL
+599 YKLAALNL

-636 IYNATIGYKKGNWR
+636 IYNATVGYKKGNWR
-650 ANLSI
+650 ANLSV
-655 QNLTDEKYVEGA
+655 QNLTDEEYVDGSL
-667 IANGTTSG
+667 ISDTRGT
-675 YEWARVYTGTPRTIL
+675 RVYVGTPRTIL

>member
-1 MKNDFSKKNL
+1 MKNDFFKKNL

-22 TSLFAQEATILEEI
+22 TSLFAQETTILEEI
-36 TVKESAYSKYQNEAK
+36 TIKESAYSKYQNEAK

-96 TGDNHGRTNEI
+96 TGDNHGRTNDI

-112 SGVPILFDGIK
+112 SGVPILLDGIR
-123 ITNKLARPEVYNLE
+123 ITNKLAHPEVYNIE

-232 DINDNNVITFIT
+232 DINDNNVITFVT

-258 VDNTGKLV
+258 VNSKGELV
-266 ANIETVLSHPDEEF
+266 ASIKNMSSHPDEEF

-285 IAGFDIDSIY
+285 IAGFDLDSVF

-301 FRYRYID
+301 LKYRYID
-308 YVGDNGDVHIST
+308 YKGVNGDVHMPQR
-320 LGYNKVTNSVSRFY
+320 YNQVTNIVTRAY
-334 AQQKNEYQEH
+334 AYQKQEFQEH
-344 ALQYTL
+344 ALQETI
-350 NKETDI
+350 NKEFDL
-356 FELKNRF
+356 FGKKNNL
-363 SLGADYNKSYTES
+363 SIGADYNKAYSKTTMFYLPTV
-376 TFFTARPP
+376 P
-384 LYTINVSNPNYE
+384 YNINLSHPIYE
-396 PFTKLS
+396 HLTSLS
-402 DYSNAV
+402 DHPNA
-408 DMSTP
+408 MNMTTP
-413 KTSVESY
+413 KTNVESW
-420 GIFLQDHINLTDK
+420 GTFIQDNINLTDD
-433 LIFSTG
+433 LIFSAG
-439 VRYDE
+439 VRYSE
-444 VKPKNSQKSDATTP
+444 SKPQNGQRTDATTP

-466 TPETILFTNY
+466 SSQTSLYTNY
-476 SQSFTPT
+476 SESFTPN
-483 SRQDKDGNILDPEK
+483 SAMDKNGKILDPET
-497 GKGYEV
+497 GKGYEFGV
-503 GIKQKLFD
+503 KQKLFD
-511 DKFDLTTALFKIE
+511 DKFDLTTAFFKIE
-524 KENVAVVDLAN
+524 KENIALADPNAPAVGGWSI
-535 SSGVFVYRQSGVQ
+535 SSGKQ

-554 IDLSGDITP
+554 IDLSGDITS
-563 NLSLIASYGYTET
+563 NLSVIASYGYVDT
-576 KDKEI
+576 KNKDA
-581 NNNDLRNIPNHT
+581 NNKDLRNIPNHT

-607 PDYYIGGGARYIGSK
+607 PDYYIGGGAKYIGNK
-622 YANDTNTIELDSAL
+622 YADDANNIQLDSAC
-636 IYNATIGYKKGNWR
+636 IYRNT
-650 ANLSI
+650 
-655 QNLTDEKYVEGA
+655 
-667 IANGTTSG
+667 
-675 YEWARVYTGTPRTIL
+675 
-690 ATIGYKF
+690 

>member
-22 TSLFAQEATILEEI
+22 TALFAQEATILEEI

-70 FNKTFIEDAQLQN
+70 FNKTFIEDAQLQS

-96 TGDNHGRTNEI
+96 TGDNHGRTNDI

-112 SGVPILFDGIK
+112 SGVPILLDGIR
-123 ITNKLARPEVYNLE
+123 ITNKLAHPEVYNIE

-232 DINDNNVITFIT
+232 DINNNNVITFVT

-258 VDNTGKLV
+258 VNSKGELV
-266 ANIETVLSHPDEEF
+266 ASIKNMSSHPDEEF

-301 FRYRYID
+301 FKYRYID
-308 YVGDNGDVHIST
+308 YEGENENVAFPFMYQEATGN
-320 LGYNKVTNSVSRFY
+320 LLRFF
-334 AQQKNEYQEH
+334 AIQNQKNQEH

-356 FELKNRF
+356 FGLNNKF
-363 SLGADYNKSYTES
+363 SLGADYNKAYSETIMFADMT
-376 TFFTARPP
+376 TFYPIYLA
-384 LYTINVSNPNYE
+384 NPNYE
-396 PFTKLS
+396 SLTSLKDHP
-402 DYSNAV
+402 NAT

-433 LIFSTG
+433 LIFSAG
-439 VRYDE
+439 IRYDE
-444 VKPKNSQKSDATTP
+444 VKPKDSQKSDATTP
-458 SFGLVYHL
+458 QFGLVYHL

-483 SRQDKDGNILDPEK
+483 SRQDKAGNILDPEK

-511 DKFDLTTALFKIE
+511 DRFDLTTALFKIE
-524 KENVAVVDLAN
+524 KENVATLDINGGNTFFYKA
-535 SSGVFVYRQSGVQ
+535 SGKQ

-554 IDLSGDITP
+554 VDLSGDITS

-581 NNNDLRNIPNHT
+581 NNNDLVNIPNHT
-593 ANLFTT
+593 ANIFAT
-599 YKLTALNL
+599 YKLAALNL

-636 IYNATIGYKKGNWR
+636 IYNATVGYKKGNWR
-650 ANLSI
+650 ANLSV
-655 QNLTDEKYVEGA
+655 QNLTDEEYVDGSL
-667 IANGTTSG
+667 ISDTRGT
-675 YEWARVYTGTPRTIL
+675 RVYVGTPRTIL

>member
-22 TSLFAQEATILEEI
+22 TALFAQEATILEEI

-70 FNKTFIEDAQLQN
+70 FNKTFIEDAQLQS

-96 TGDNHGRTNEI
+96 TGDNHGRTNDI

-112 SGVPILFDGIK
+112 SGVPILLDGIR
-123 ITNKLARPEVYNLE
+123 ITNKLAHPEVYNIE

-176 EVNDNPSYSPKIDLG
+176 EVSDNPSYSPKIDLG

-218 TDTNKIFVAPSLSY
+218 TDTNKVFIAPSLSY
-232 DINDNNVITFIT
+232 DINDNNVITFVT

-258 VDNTGKLV
+258 VNSKGELV
-266 ANIETVLSHPDEEF
+266 ASIKNMSSHPDEEF

-301 FRYRYID
+301 FKYRYID
-308 YVGDNGDVHIST
+308 YEGENENVAFPFMYQEATGN
-320 LGYNKVTNSVSRFY
+320 LLRFF
-334 AQQKNEYQEH
+334 AIQNQKNQEH

-356 FELKNRF
+356 FGLNNKF
-363 SLGADYNKSYTES
+363 SLGADYNKAYSETIMFADMT
-376 TFFTARPP
+376 TFYPIYLA
-384 LYTINVSNPNYE
+384 NPNYE
-396 PFTKLS
+396 SLTSLKDHP
-402 DYSNAV
+402 NAT

-433 LIFSTG
+433 LIFSAG
-439 VRYDE
+439 IRYDE
-444 VKPKNSQKSDATTP
+444 VKPKDSQKSDATTP
-458 SFGLVYHL
+458 QFGLVYHL

-483 SRQDKDGNILDPEK
+483 SRQDKAGNILDPEK

-511 DKFDLTTALFKIE
+511 DRFDLTTALFKIE
-524 KENVAVVDLAN
+524 KENVATLDIN
-535 SSGVFVYRQSGVQ
+535 GGNTFVYKASGKQ

-554 IDLSGDITP
+554 VDLSGDITS

-581 NNNDLRNIPNHT
+581 NNNDLVNIPNHT
-593 ANLFTT
+593 ANIFAT
-599 YKLTALNL
+599 YKLAALNL

-636 IYNATIGYKKGNWR
+636 IYNATVGYKKGNWR
-650 ANLSI
+650 ANLSV
-655 QNLTDEKYVEGA
+655 QNLTDEEYVDGSL
-667 IANGTTSG
+667 ISDTRGT
-675 YEWARVYTGTPRTIL
+675 RVYVGTPRTIL

>member
-22 TSLFAQEATILEEI
+22 TALFAQEATILEEI

-70 FNKTFIEDAQLQN
+70 FNKTFIEDAQLQS

-96 TGDNHGRTNEI
+96 TGDNHGRTNDI

-112 SGVPILFDGIK
+112 SGVPILLDGIR
-123 ITNKLARPEVYNLE
+123 ITNKLAHPEVYNIE

-176 EVNDNPSYSPKIDLG
+176 EVSDNPSYSPKIDLG

-206 VLKYDEGWTNSN
+206 VFKYDKGWTNSN
-218 TDTNKIFVAPSLSY
+218 TDTNKVFIAPSLAY
-232 DINDNNVITFIT
+232 DINDNNVITFVT

-258 VDNTGKLV
+258 VNSKGELV
-266 ANIETVLSHPDEEF
+266 ASIKNMSSHPDEEF

-301 FRYRYID
+301 FKYRYID
-308 YVGDNGDVHIST
+308 YEGENENVAFPFMYQEATGN
-320 LGYNKVTNSVSRFY
+320 LLRFF
-334 AQQKNEYQEH
+334 AIQNQKNQEH

-356 FELKNRF
+356 FGLNNKF
-363 SLGADYNKSYTES
+363 SLGADYNKAYSETIMFADMT
-376 TFFTARPP
+376 TFYPIYLA
-384 LYTINVSNPNYE
+384 NPNYE
-396 PFTKLS
+396 SLTSLKDHP
-402 DYSNAV
+402 NAT

-433 LIFSTG
+433 LIFSAG
-439 VRYDE
+439 IRYDE
-444 VKPKNSQKSDATTP
+444 VKPKDSQKSDATTP
-458 SFGLVYHL
+458 QFGLVYHL

-483 SRQDKDGNILDPEK
+483 SRQDKAGNILDPEK

-524 KENVAVVDLAN
+524 KENVATLDINGGNTFFYKA
-535 SSGVFVYRQSGVQ
+535 SGKQ

-554 IDLSGDITP
+554 VDLSGDITS

-581 NNNDLRNIPNHT
+581 NNNDLVNIPNHT
-593 ANLFTT
+593 ANIFAT
-599 YKLTALNL
+599 YKLAALNL

-636 IYNATIGYKKGNWR
+636 IYHATVGYKKGNWR
-650 ANLSI
+650 ANLSV
-655 QNLTDEKYVEGA
+655 QNLTDEEYVDGSL
-667 IANGTTSG
+667 ISDTRGT
-675 YEWARVYTGTPRTIL
+675 RVYVGTPRTIL

>member
-22 TSLFAQEATILEEI
+22 TALFAQEATILEEI

-70 FNKTFIEDAQLQN
+70 FNKTFIEDAQLQS

-96 TGDNHGRTNEI
+96 TGDNHGRTNDI

-112 SGVPILFDGIK
+112 SGVPILLDGIR
-123 ITNKLARPEVYNLE
+123 ITNKLAHPEVYNIE

-232 DINDNNVITFIT
+232 DINNNNVITFVT

-258 VDNTGKLV
+258 INSKGELV
-266 ANIETVLSHPDEEF
+266 ASIKNMNSHPDEEF

-285 IAGFDIDSIY
+285 IAGFDIDSVY

-301 FRYRYID
+301 FKYRYID
-308 YVGDNGDVHIST
+308 YEGENENVAFPFMYQEATGN
-320 LGYNKVTNSVSRFY
+320 LLRFF
-334 AQQKNEYQEH
+334 AIQNQKNQEH

-356 FELKNRF
+356 FGLNNKF
-363 SLGADYNKSYTES
+363 SLGADYNKAYSETIMFADMT
-376 TFFTARPP
+376 TFYPMYLA
-384 LYTINVSNPNYE
+384 NPNYE
-396 PFTKLS
+396 SLTSLKDHP
-402 DYSNAV
+402 NAT

-433 LIFSTG
+433 LIFSAG
-439 VRYDE
+439 IRYDE
-444 VKPKNSQKSDATTP
+444 VKPKDSQKSDATTP
-458 SFGLVYHL
+458 QFGFVYHL

-483 SRQDKDGNILDPEK
+483 SRQDKAGNILDPEK

-511 DKFDLTTALFKIE
+511 DRFDLTTALFKIE
-524 KENVAVVDLAN
+524 KENVATLDIN
-535 SSGVFVYRQSGVQ
+535 GGNTFVYKASGKQ

-554 IDLSGDITP
+554 VDLSGDITS

-581 NNNDLRNIPNHT
+581 NNNDLVNIPNHT
-593 ANLFTT
+593 ANIFAT
-599 YKLTALNL
+599 YKLAALNL

-636 IYNATIGYKKGNWR
+636 IYNATVDYKKGNWR
-650 ANLSI
+650 ANLSV
-655 QNLTDEKYVEGA
+655 QNLTDEEYVDGSL
-667 IANGTTSG
+667 ISDTRGT
-675 YEWARVYTGTPRTIL
+675 RVYVGTPRTIL

>member
-22 TSLFAQEATILEEI
+22 TSLFAQETTILEEI

-112 SGVPILFDGIK
+112 SGVPILLDGIR
-123 ITNKLARPEVYNLE
+123 ITNKLAHPEVYNIE

-232 DINDNNVITFIT
+232 DINNNNIITFVT

-258 VDNTGKLV
+258 VNSKGELV
-266 ANIETVLSHPDEEF
+266 ASIKNMSSHPDEEF

-285 IAGFDIDSIY
+285 IAGFDIDSVY

-301 FRYRYID
+301 FKYRYID
-308 YVGDNGDVHIST
+308 YEGENENVAFPFMYQEATGN
-320 LGYNKVTNSVSRFY
+320 LLRFF
-334 AQQKNEYQEH
+334 AIQNQKNQEH

-356 FELKNRF
+356 FGLKNKF
-363 SLGADYNKSYTES
+363 SLGADYNKAYSETIMFADMT
-376 TFFTARPP
+376 TFYPMYLA
-384 LYTINVSNPNYE
+384 NPNYE
-396 PFTKLS
+396 SLTSLKDHP
-402 DYSNAV
+402 NAI

-433 LIFSTG
+433 LIFSAG
-439 VRYDE
+439 IRYDE
-444 VKPKNSQKSDATTP
+444 VKPKDSQKSDATTP
-458 SFGLVYHL
+458 QFGFVYHL

-483 SRQDKDGNILDPEK
+483 SRQDKAGNILDPEK

-511 DKFDLTTALFKIE
+511 DRFDLTTALFKIE
-524 KENVAVVDLAN
+524 KENVATLDIN
-535 SSGVFVYRQSGVQ
+535 GGNTFVYKASGKQ

-554 IDLSGDITP
+554 VDLSGDITS

-581 NNNDLRNIPNHT
+581 NNNDLVNIPNHT
-593 ANLFTT
+593 ANIFAT
-599 YKLTALNL
+599 YKLAALNL

-636 IYNATIGYKKGNWR
+636 IYNATVGYKKGNWR
-650 ANLSI
+650 ANLSV
-655 QNLTDEKYVEGA
+655 QNLTDEEYVDGSL
-667 IANGTTSG
+667 ISDTRGT
-675 YEWARVYTGTPRTIL
+675 RVYVGTPRTIL

>member
-22 TSLFAQEATILEEI
+22 TALFAQEATILEEI

-70 FNKTFIEDAQLQN
+70 FNKTFIEDAQLQS

-96 TGDNHGRTNEI
+96 TGDNHGRTNDI

-112 SGVPILFDGIK
+112 SGVPILLDGIR
-123 ITNKLARPEVYNLE
+123 ITNKLAHPEVYNIE

-176 EVNDNPSYSPKIDLG
+176 EVSDNPSYSPKIDLG

-218 TDTNKIFVAPSLSY
+218 TDTNKVFIAPSLSY
-232 DINDNNVITFIT
+232 DINDNNVITFVT

-258 VDNTGKLV
+258 VNSKGELV
-266 ANIETVLSHPDEEF
+266 ASIKNMSSHPDEEF

-301 FRYRYID
+301 FKYRYID
-308 YVGDNGDVHIST
+308 YEGENENVAFPFMYQEATGN
-320 LGYNKVTNSVSRFY
+320 LLRFF
-334 AQQKNEYQEH
+334 AIQNQKNQEH

-356 FELKNRF
+356 FGLNNKF
-363 SLGADYNKSYTES
+363 SLGADYNKAYSETIMFADMT
-376 TFFTARPP
+376 TFYPIYLA
-384 LYTINVSNPNYE
+384 NPNYE
-396 PFTKLS
+396 SLTSLKDHP
-402 DYSNAV
+402 NAT

-439 VRYDE
+439 IRYDE
-444 VKPKNSQKSDATTP
+444 VKPKDSQKSDATTP
-458 SFGLVYHL
+458 QFGLVYHL

-483 SRQDKDGNILDPEK
+483 SRQDKAGNILDPEK

-511 DKFDLTTALFKIE
+511 DRFDLTTALFKIE
-524 KENVAVVDLAN
+524 KENVATLDIN
-535 SSGVFVYRQSGVQ
+535 GGNTFVYKASGKQ

-554 IDLSGDITP
+554 VDLSGDITS

-581 NNNDLRNIPNHT
+581 NNNDLVNIPNHT
-593 ANLFTT
+593 ANIFAT
-599 YKLTALNL
+599 YKLAALNL

-636 IYNATIGYKKGNWR
+636 IYNATVGYKKGNWR
-650 ANLSI
+650 ANLSV
-655 QNLTDEKYVEGA
+655 QNLTDEEYVDGSL
-667 IANGTTSG
+667 ISDTRGT
-675 YEWARVYTGTPRTIL
+675 RVYVGTPRTIL

>member
-22 TSLFAQEATILEEI
+22 TALFAQEATILEEI

-70 FNKTFIEDAQLQN
+70 FNKTFIEDAQLQS

-96 TGDNHGRTNEI
+96 TGDNHGRTNDI

-112 SGVPILFDGIK
+112 SGVPILLDGIR
-123 ITNKLARPEVYNLE
+123 ITNKLAHPEVYNIE

-176 EVNDNPSYSPKIDLG
+176 EVSDNPSYSPKIDLG

-218 TDTNKIFVAPSLSY
+218 TDTNKVFIAPSLSY
-232 DINDNNVITFIT
+232 DINDNNVITFVT

-258 VDNTGKLV
+258 VNSKGELV
-266 ANIETVLSHPDEEF
+266 ASIKNMSSHPDEEF

-301 FRYRYID
+301 FKYRYID
-308 YVGDNGDVHIST
+308 YEGENENVAFPFMYQEATGN
-320 LGYNKVTNSVSRFY
+320 LLRFF
-334 AQQKNEYQEH
+334 AIQNQKNQEH
-344 ALQYTL
+344 AFQYTL

-356 FELKNRF
+356 FGLNNKF
-363 SLGADYNKSYTES
+363 SLGADYNKAYSETIMFADMT
-376 TFFTARPP
+376 TFYPIYLA
-384 LYTINVSNPNYE
+384 NPNYE
-396 PFTKLS
+396 SLTSLKDHP
-402 DYSNAV
+402 NAT

-433 LIFSTG
+433 LIFSAG
-439 VRYDE
+439 IRYDE
-444 VKPKNSQKSDATTP
+444 VKPKDSQKSDATTP
-458 SFGLVYHL
+458 QFGLVYHL

-483 SRQDKDGNILDPEK
+483 SRQDKAGNILDPEK

-511 DKFDLTTALFKIE
+511 DRFDLTTALFKIE
-524 KENVAVVDLAN
+524 KENVATLDIN
-535 SSGVFVYRQSGVQ
+535 GGNTFVYKASGKQ

-554 IDLSGDITP
+554 VDLSGDITS

-581 NNNDLRNIPNHT
+581 NNNDLVNIPNYT
-593 ANLFTT
+593 ANIFAT
-599 YKLTALNL
+599 YKLAALNL

-636 IYNATIGYKKGNWR
+636 IYNATVGYKKGNWR
-650 ANLSI
+650 ANLSV
-655 QNLTDEKYVEGA
+655 QNLTDEEYVDGSL
-667 IANGTTSG
+667 ISDTRGT
-675 YEWARVYTGTPRTIL
+675 RVYVGTPRTIL

>member
-22 TSLFAQEATILEEI
+22 TSLFAQETTILEEI

-96 TGDNHGRTNEI
+96 TGDNHGRTNDI

-112 SGVPILFDGIK
+112 SGVPILLDGIR
-123 ITNKLARPEVYNLE
+123 ITNKLAHPEVYNIE

-232 DINDNNVITFIT
+232 DINNNNVITFVT

-258 VDNTGKLV
+258 VNSKGELV
-266 ANIETVLSHPDEEF
+266 ASIKNMSSHPDEEF

-285 IAGFDIDSIY
+285 IAGFDIDSVY

-301 FRYRYID
+301 FKYRYID
-308 YVGDNGDVHIST
+308 YEGENENVAFPFMYQEATGN
-320 LGYNKVTNSVSRFY
+320 LLRFF
-334 AQQKNEYQEH
+334 AIQNQKNQEH

-356 FELKNRF
+356 FGLKNKF
-363 SLGADYNKSYTES
+363 SLGADYNKAYSETIMFADMT
-376 TFFTARPP
+376 TFYPMYLA
-384 LYTINVSNPNYE
+384 NPNYE
-396 PFTKLS
+396 SLTSLKDHP
-402 DYSNAV
+402 NAI

-433 LIFSTG
+433 LIFSAG
-439 VRYDE
+439 IRYDE

-458 SFGLVYHL
+458 QFGFVYHL

-483 SRQDKDGNILDPEK
+483 SRQDKAGNILDPEK

-503 GIKQKLFD
+503 GIKQKLFND
-511 DKFDLTTALFKIE
+511 RFDLTTALFKIE
-524 KENVAVVDLAN
+524 KENVATLDIN
-535 SSGVFVYRQSGVQ
+535 GGNTFVYKASGKQ

-554 IDLSGDITP
+554 VDLSGDITS

-581 NNNDLRNIPNHT
+581 NNNDLVNIPNHT
-593 ANLFTT
+593 ANIFAT
-599 YKLTALNL
+599 YKLAALNL

-636 IYNATIGYKKGNWR
+636 IYNATVGYKKGNWR
-650 ANLSI
+650 ANLSV
-655 QNLTDEKYVEGA
+655 QNLTDEEYIDGSL
-667 IANGTTSG
+667 ISDTRGT
-675 YEWARVYTGTPRTIL
+675 RVYVGTPRTIL

>member
-22 TSLFAQEATILEEI
+22 TSLFAQETTILEEI

-232 DINDNNVITFIT
+232 DINDNNVITFVT

-258 VDNTGKLV
+258 VNSKGELV
-266 ANIETVLSHPDEEF
+266 ASIKNMSSHPDEEF

-301 FRYRYID
+301 FKYRYID
-308 YVGDNGDVHIST
+308 YEGENENVAFPFMYQEATGN
-320 LGYNKVTNSVSRFY
+320 LLRFF
-334 AQQKNEYQEH
+334 AIQNQKNQEH

-356 FELKNRF
+356 FGLKNKF
-363 SLGADYNKSYTES
+363 SLGADYNKAYSETIMFADMT
-376 TFFTARPP
+376 TFYPIYLA
-384 LYTINVSNPNYE
+384 NPNYE
-396 PFTKLS
+396 SLTSLKDHP
-402 DYSNAV
+402 NAT

-433 LIFSTG
+433 LIFSAG
-439 VRYDE
+439 IRYDE
-444 VKPKNSQKSDATTP
+444 VKPKDSQKSDATTP
-458 SFGLVYHL
+458 QFGFVYHL

-483 SRQDKDGNILDPEK
+483 SRQDKAGNILDPEK

-524 KENVAVVDLAN
+524 KENVATLDIN
-535 SSGVFVYRQSGVQ
+535 GGNTFVYKASGKQ

-554 IDLSGDITP
+554 VDLSGDITS

-581 NNNDLRNIPNHT
+581 NNNDLVNIPNHT
-593 ANLFTT
+593 ANIFAT
-599 YKLTALNL
+599 YKLAALNL

-636 IYNATIGYKKGNWR
+636 IYNATVGYKKGNWR
-650 ANLSI
+650 ANLSV
-655 QNLTDEKYVEGA
+655 QNLTDEEYVDGSL
-667 IANGTTSG
+667 ISDTRGT
-675 YEWARVYTGTPRTIL
+675 RVYVGTPRTIL

>member
-22 TSLFAQEATILEEI
+22 TSLFAQETTILEEI

-112 SGVPILFDGIK
+112 SGVPILLDGIR
-123 ITNKLARPEVYNLE
+123 ITNKLAHPEVYNIE

-232 DINDNNVITFIT
+232 DINNNNNIITFVT

-258 VDNTGKLV
+258 VNSKGELV
-266 ANIETVLSHPDEEF
+266 ASIKNMSSHPDEEF

-285 IAGFDIDSIY
+285 IAGFDIDSVY

-301 FRYRYID
+301 FKYRYID
-308 YVGDNGDVHIST
+308 YEGENENVAFPFMYQEATGN
-320 LGYNKVTNSVSRFY
+320 LLRFF
-334 AQQKNEYQEH
+334 AIQNQKNQEH

-356 FELKNRF
+356 FGLKNKF
-363 SLGADYNKSYTES
+363 SLGADYNKAYSETIMFADMT
-376 TFFTARPP
+376 TFYPMYLA
-384 LYTINVSNPNYE
+384 NPNYE
-396 PFTKLS
+396 SLTSLKDHP
-402 DYSNAV
+402 NAI

-433 LIFSTG
+433 LIFSAG
-439 VRYDE
+439 IRYDE
-444 VKPKNSQKSDATTP
+444 VKPKDSQKSDATTP
-458 SFGLVYHL
+458 QFGFVYHL

-483 SRQDKDGNILDPEK
+483 SRQDKAGNILDPEK

-511 DKFDLTTALFKIE
+511 DRFDLTTALFKIE
-524 KENVAVVDLAN
+524 KENVATLDIN
-535 SSGVFVYRQSGVQ
+535 GGNTFVYKASGKQ

-554 IDLSGDITP
+554 VDLSGDITS

-581 NNNDLRNIPNHT
+581 NNNDLVNIPNHT
-593 ANLFTT
+593 ANIFAT
-599 YKLTALNL
+599 YKLAALNL

-636 IYNATIGYKKGNWR
+636 IYNATVGYKKGNWR
-650 ANLSI
+650 ANLSV
-655 QNLTDEKYVEGA
+655 QNLTDEEYVDGSL
-667 IANGTTSG
+667 ISDTRGT
-675 YEWARVYTGTPRTIL
+675 RVYVGTPRTIL

>member
-22 TSLFAQEATILEEI
+22 TSLFAQETTILEEI

-96 TGDNHGRTNEI
+96 TGDNHGRTNDI

-112 SGVPILFDGIK
+112 SGVPILLDGIR
-123 ITNKLARPEVYNLE
+123 ITNKLAHPEVYNIE

-232 DINDNNVITFIT
+232 DINNNNVITFVT

-258 VDNTGKLV
+258 VNSKGELV
-266 ANIETVLSHPDEEF
+266 ASIKNMSSHPDEEF

-285 IAGFDIDSIY
+285 IAGFDLDSIF
-295 DTWNSN
+295 DTWSSN
-301 FRYRYID
+301 LKYRYID
-308 YVGDNGDVHIST
+308 YEGNNGDVHMPQR
-320 LGYNKVTNSVSRFY
+320 YNHLTNTVTMVY
-334 AQQKNEYQEH
+334 AYQKQEFQEH
-344 ALQYTL
+344 ALQETI
-350 NKETDI
+350 NKEFDL
-356 FELKNRF
+356 FGKKNNL
-363 SLGADYNKSYTES
+363 SIGADYNKAYSKLDM
-376 TFFTARPP
+376 FFDPTQLYNINLSNPVYQHLTNLSDHPTAR
-384 LYTINVSNPNYE
+384 N
-396 PFTKLS
+396 
-402 DYSNAV
+402 
-408 DMSTP
+408 MSAK
-413 KTSVESY
+413 KTSVESW
-420 GIFLQDHINLTDK
+420 GTFIQDNINLTDD
-433 LIFSTG
+433 LIFSAG
-439 VRYDE
+439 VRYSE
-444 VKPKNSQKSDATTP
+444 SKPQNGQRTDATTP

-466 TPETILFTNY
+466 SSQTSLYTNY
-476 SQSFTPT
+476 SESFTPN
-483 SRQDKDGNILDPEK
+483 SAMDKNGKILDPET
-497 GKGYEV
+497 GKGYEFGV
-503 GIKQKLFD
+503 KQKLFD
-511 DKFDLTTALFKIE
+511 DKFDLTTAFFKIE
-524 KENVAVVDLAN
+524 KENIALAN
-535 SSGVFVYRQSGVQ
+535 PNAPAVGGWSISSGKQ

-554 IDLSGDITP
+554 IDLSGDITS
-563 NLSLIASYGYTET
+563 NLSVIASYGYVDT
-576 KDKEI
+576 KNKDA
-581 NNNDLRNIPNHT
+581 NNKDLRNIPNHT

-607 PDYYIGGGARYIGSK
+607 PDYYIGGGAKYIGNK
-622 YANDTNTIELDSAL
+622 YADDANNIQLDSAL
-636 IYNATIGYKKGNWR
+636 IYNATIGYKKGNWK
-650 ANLSI
+650 ANLSV
-655 QNLTDEKYVEGA
+655 QNLTDEEYVDGA
-667 IANGTTSG
+667 LASNAAGT
-675 YEWARVYTGTPRTIL
+675 RVYVGTPRTVL

>member
-22 TSLFAQEATILEEI
+22 TALFAQEATILEEI

-70 FNKTFIEDAQLQN
+70 FNKTFIEDAQLQS

-96 TGDNHGRTNEI
+96 TGDNHGRTNDI

-112 SGVPILFDGIK
+112 SGVPILLDGIR
-123 ITNKLARPEVYNLE
+123 ITNKLAHPEVYNIE

-176 EVNDNPSYSPKIDLG
+176 EVSDNPSYSPKIDLG

-218 TDTNKIFVAPSLSY
+218 TDTNKVFIAPSLSY
-232 DINDNNVITFIT
+232 DINDNNVITFVT

-258 VDNTGKLV
+258 VNSKGELV
-266 ANIETVLSHPDEEF
+266 ASIKNMSSHPDEEF

-301 FRYRYID
+301 FKYRYID
-308 YVGDNGDVHIST
+308 YEGENENVAFPFMYQEATGN
-320 LGYNKVTNSVSRFY
+320 LLRFF
-334 AQQKNEYQEH
+334 AIQNQKNQEH

-356 FELKNRF
+356 FGLNNKF
-363 SLGADYNKSYTES
+363 SLGADYNKAYSETIMFANMT
-376 TFFTARPP
+376 TFYPIYLA
-384 LYTINVSNPNYE
+384 NPNYE
-396 PFTKLS
+396 SLTSLKDHP
-402 DYSNAV
+402 NAT

-433 LIFSTG
+433 LIFSAG
-439 VRYDE
+439 IRYDE
-444 VKPKNSQKSDATTP
+444 VKPKDSQKSDATTP
-458 SFGLVYHL
+458 QFGLVYHL

-483 SRQDKDGNILDPEK
+483 SRQDKAGNILAPEK

-511 DKFDLTTALFKIE
+511 DRFDLTTALFKIE
-524 KENVAVVDLAN
+524 KENVATLDIN
-535 SSGVFVYRQSGVQ
+535 GGNTFVYKASGKQ

-554 IDLSGDITP
+554 VDLSGDITS

-581 NNNDLRNIPNHT
+581 NNNDLVNIPNHT
-593 ANLFTT
+593 ANIFAT
-599 YKLTALNL
+599 YKLAALNL

-636 IYNATIGYKKGNWR
+636 IYNATVGYKKGNWR
-650 ANLSI
+650 ANLSV
-655 QNLTDEKYVEGA
+655 QNLTDEEYVDGSL
-667 IANGTTSG
+667 ISDTRGT
-675 YEWARVYTGTPRTIL
+675 RVYVGTPRTIL